1 MMYIDM
7 ANVYERLEAISAK
20 LEKTDILAK
29 LFSQASP
36 DMLYRVV
43 MLACG
48 RVFPKWAP
56 QEIGIANKMMVK
68 AIAKATG
75 LKPNTVVEK
84 FKRTGDLGLAVE
96 ECIRGKKQF
105 VLLKKKLTVD
115 KVFENIK
122 QLAFVTGAKSQEK
135 KMGLI
140 AELLVSAE
148 PKEARYVV
156 RTVLEE
162 LRIGVAE
169 GIVRDAIAKAFNVDV
184 DLLEH
189 AWNMLPDFGEVAM
202 VAKKKGNGGLKKI
215 KLEVGKPIMVLLA
228 EKSPDLETALK
239 DAENP
244 AVEVKYDGM
253 RTQIHKNG
261 DKIWLFT
268 RRLENVTTQFPDL
281 VGLCKKAIKVDECIM
296 DGETMAIDTRTGRPL
311 PFQQLSQR
319 VHRKYDIGEITKK
332 IPIQINLF
340 DIIYINGKLLFDKTL
355 KERRKILEE
364 SFNPIPN
371 EFQLSEQLVP
381 KGLKEAEEFYK
392 KSLAMG
398 EEGVIVKNLNATYQ
412 PGRRVSGGW
421 FKVKPIMETLDLV
434 IVGAEWGTGKRA
446 KWLSSY
452 VLACRDPDTG
462 NFMPC
467 GMMGTGLTEEE
478 FQQMT
483 ETLKPL
489 ITREKGR
496 SVDVKP
502 EVVIEIGYEEIQKS
516 PNYESGYALR
526 FPRLQRTRED
536 KGPDEADTTQRLEI
550 LYKSQRKIK

>member
-1 MMYIDM
+1 MYLDM

-29 LFSQASP
+29 LFSQTPP
-36 DMLYRVV
+36 DFLYKVV
-43 MLACG
+43 LLACG
-48 RVFPKWAP
+48 RAFPKWAP
-56 QEIGIANKMMVK
+56 QEIGIANKMMIK
-68 AIAKATG
+68 AIARATG
-75 LKPNTVVEK
+75 FKPSMIVEK
-84 FKRTGDLGLAVE
+84 FKRTGDLGLVAE
-96 ECIRGKKQF
+96 ECIKGKKQG
-105 VLLKKKLTVD
+105 VLLKKILTVD

-122 QLAFVTGAKSQEK
+122 QLAFSTGIKSQEK
-135 KMGLI
+135 KLSLI

-156 RTVLEE
+156 RSILEE

-184 DLLEH
+184 GLVEH
-189 AWNMLPDFGEVAM
+189 AWNMLPDFGEVAI
-202 VAKKKGNGGLKKI
+202 VAKEKGKGGLKKI
-215 KLEVGKPIMVLLA
+215 KVEVGKPIMVLLA
-228 EKSPDLETALK
+228 EKSSDLETALK
-239 DAENP
+239 DAKNP

-253 RTQIHKNG
+253 RTQIHKKG
-261 DKIWLFT
+261 DRLWLFT

-281 VGLCKKAIKVDECIM
+281 VALCKKAIKVDECIM
-296 DGETMAIDTRTGRPL
+296 DGETLGIDPKTGRPL

-319 VHRKYDIGEITKK
+319 VHRKYDIGEIVKK
-332 IPIQINLF
+332 IPVQINLF
-340 DIIYINGKLLFDKTL
+340 DIIYLDGKLLFNKTL

-364 SFNPIPN
+364 SFDAIPGK
-371 EFQLSEQLVP
+371 FQLSEQIVP
-381 KGLKEAEEFYK
+381 KGLEEAEEFYE
-392 KSLAMG
+392 KSIAMG

-412 PGRRVSGGW
+412 PGRRVAGGW

-452 VLACRDPDTG
+452 VLASRDPDTG
-462 NFMPC
+462 KFLAC
-467 GMMGTGLTEEE
+467 GMMGTGLTE
-478 FQQMT
+478 QQFRDMT

-489 ITREKGR
+489 ITKEGGR
-496 SVDVKP
+496 SVEVKP
-502 EVVIEIGYEEIQKS
+502 EVVVEIGYEEIQKS

-536 KGPDEADTTQRLEI
+536 KGPEEADTTERLEI
-550 LYKSQRKIK
+550 LYKNQRKVV